1 MEALKVKMQSLWW
14 VFMMTL
20 SLTACDALG
29 AEGNIGI
36 SIFVAVL
43 VVIALGWFAV
53 KFMGGILKMGVWG
66 IVMLVLLII
75 GFIAWIIFRSMG

>member
-1 MEALKVKMQSLWW
+1 
-14 VFMMTL
+14 MMTL

-66 IVMLVLLII
+66 IVMLVLLFI